1 MFSLA
6 VKKMPL
12 RSWGEIGRW
21 QSPAGGGK
29 RTKREEGQS
38 CHKKVKWNRWRERAA
53 EKEEDEDEGVKVA

>member
-1 MFSLA
+1 
-6 VKKMPL
+6 MPL